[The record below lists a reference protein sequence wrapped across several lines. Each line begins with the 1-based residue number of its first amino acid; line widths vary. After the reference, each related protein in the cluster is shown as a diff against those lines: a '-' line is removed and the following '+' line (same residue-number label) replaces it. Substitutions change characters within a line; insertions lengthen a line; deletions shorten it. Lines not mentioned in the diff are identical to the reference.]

1 MSEAAWN
8 KAFTQGSSALKKR
21 LMDVHAKNPK
31 FQSWLKS
38 SGHGAGQSVKQASK
52 EVKSSERVK
61 QLQAKSL
68 KAYGATKGTRMG
80 SADGS
85 GEELKDTIKP
95 LTRDQHSKVQAAA
108 RAAKKT
114 PLTKDQRMA
123 AIAASVRKYKEKHDV
138 PTVDPDDEGHDDL
151 RDIHQSLHIR
161 KGYNE
166 EVEQVDEAGYQVV
179 GTTKDKET
187 FRSKLHPKKA
197 EALSTHYKMAKS
209 RKYKDIKLVKVQE
222 EVEQVDE
229 ARRMSAA
236 EKLGRAFDRARAESE
251 ASRRRGKELLQSRVT
266 KEMPK
271 KETVAEAATIAS
283 DKEVKMAKGIAFD
296 KRYKGGNMTGASNAI
311 EKIRPGLSKHP
322 KVAAALRSANEER
335 EMSYGK
341 KIAKIMLAKQSKH
354 PIAQNMGEA
363 VKDQADVGEYDYEG
377 DMAKSQLRSILTNAK
392 RLHDMLEDT
401 TNLPEWVQSKITLAE
416 DYILTAANYMEGEMN
431 EEALAALAASLD
443 EEIELF
449 EKAPPGSKYE
459 RMVKHIKKGYAK
471 GGLTDKERSI
481 AYATAWKAHNK
492 ANEEVEQI
500 DELKDSTL
508 KSYVKKASKEAKMAY
523 DYHQM
528 RYGGRDGSNPEY
540 MKKTYPAMVA
550 KFDRREAGVEKA
562 KQKLAKKPVTAEGE
576 DVAEAAKWRSNP
588 DAYDVDDEGNKTPRN
603 PNSPKF
609 GYDPLQRRAD
619 TANDA
624 KTPRGKTAALKT
636 SLKMAKG
643 NKGVA
648 EGSVPTTPKEKELA
662 KHHGDPNKITF
673 GDVIK
678 ARLKSAAAK
687 KMGK

>member
-166 EVEQVDEAGYQVV
+166 EVEQIDEV
-179 GTTKDKET
+179 
-187 FRSKLHPKKA
+187 SKA
-197 EALSTHYKMAKS
+197 EA
-209 RKYKDIKLVKVQE
+209 
-222 EVEQVDE
+222 
-229 ARRMSAA
+229 
-236 EKLGRAFDRARAESE
+236 EKLLGGPVKPKPANAPAGKLPYGFRRARNLARQAMRGGVSAIHRSMEKTMQKENVTES
-251 ASRRRGKELLQSRVT
+251 T
-266 KEMPK
+266 
-271 KETVAEAATIAS
+271 T
-283 DKEVKMAKGIAFD
+283 EVSEV
-296 KRYKGGNMTGASNAI
+296 N
-311 EKIRPGLSKHP
+311 
-322 KVAAALRSANEER
+322 

-363 VKDQADVGEYDYEG
+363 VKDQADIGEYDYEG

-431 EEALAALAASLD
+431 EQVEQVD
-443 EEIELF
+443 EKIDL
-449 EKAPPGSKYE
+449 EKAKMGDVIKDFQKSDAPQFKGKSMEKRREMAIAAKLGAEREVKEEVEQVEEKY
-459 RMVKHIKKGYAK
+459 MGFKAVMASAKKGGARDPAAVAAAIGRKKY
-471 GGLTDKERSI
+471 GKEKFQ
-481 AYATAWKAHNK
+481 AMAAAGKK
-492 ANEEVEQI
+492 ANEEVEQV
-500 DELKDSTL
+500 EEKYENNPLVPPRPNKTVGLKPS
-508 KSYVKKASKEAKMAY
+508 
-523 DYHQM
+523 Q
-528 RYGGRDGSNPEY
+528 
-540 MKKTYPAMVA
+540 
-550 KFDRREAGVEKA
+550 
-562 KQKLAKKPVTAEGE
+562 LAKKPVTAEGA
-576 DVAEAAKWRSNP
+576 DDWKKAFAKVAK
-588 DAYDVDDEGNKTPRN
+588 RN
-603 PNSPKF
+603 LN
-609 GYDPLQRRAD
+609 QD
-619 TANDA
+619 TAQVKQKVKKLEPVDE
-624 KTPRGKTAALKT
+624 
-636 SLKMAKG
+636 
-643 NKGVA
+643 A
-648 EGSVPTTPKEKELA
+648 EGSVPTTPKEKALA
-662 KHHGDPNKITF
+662 AHHGDKTKITY

>member
-166 EVEQVDEAGYQVV
+166 EVEQMDEISPGLARKAAAASQVKAIEFSDYSGLSNLHNKEGKKEANRLNRKSDKAMDYIGKRQGQKGVDKVNRMVTRVV
-179 GTTKDKET
+179 G
-187 FRSKLHPKKA
+187 
-197 EALSTHYKMAKS
+197 
-209 RKYKDIKLVKVQE
+209 E
-222 EVEQVDE
+222 EVEQMDEIDYKKYLKVSQEKRPFTIRTVDAALKTDKAGDPNPLRKLGNTNKARKFAQKQLTKKFNASQPARPFPVYEPGRTYVGDSVEHDGPVIDE

-271 KETVAEAATIAS
+271 AATIVS

-431 EEALAALAASLD
+431 EEVEQVD
-443 EEIELF
+443 EKIDL
-449 EKAPPGSKYE
+449 EKAKMGDVVKDFYKSKAPQFKGKSMAKRREMAVAAKLGAE
-459 RMVKHIKKGYAK
+459 RDAGM
-471 GGLTDKERSI
+471 R
-481 AYATAWKAHNK
+481 
-492 ANEEVEQI
+492 EEVEQVEEKYENNPLI
-500 DELKDSTL
+500 PPRPNKAVGLKPS
-508 KSYVKKASKEAKMAY
+508 
-523 DYHQM
+523 Q
-528 RYGGRDGSNPEY
+528 
-540 MKKTYPAMVA
+540 
-550 KFDRREAGVEKA
+550 
-562 KQKLAKKPVTAEGE
+562 LAKKPAMA
-576 DVAEAAKWRSNP
+576 AEAA
-588 DAYDVDDEGNKTPRN
+588 
-603 PNSPKF
+603 
-609 GYDPLQRRAD
+609 
-619 TANDA
+619 
-624 KTPRGKTAALKT
+624 
-636 SLKMAKG
+636 
-643 NKGVA
+643 
-648 EGSVPTTPKEKELA
+648 EGSTPTSPKEKALA
-662 KHHGDPNKITF
+662 AHHGDKTKITY